1 MTRCVALIAILLLI
15 SGCSPRLSPL
25 YRDYEVKADDA
36 QAEAEAEA
44 ASMPDDHAD
53 VMDRIRAG
61 LDAAG
66 WNVSEAVTPNV
77 IAADSRKF
85 REWGIYSIEVDLEV
99 APVGGNYVRL
109 FVHPYRIY
117 FTGAKRKI
125 PYLRGSLARS
135 VLKDL
140 HEAFAEQGLE
150 HIGTAQT
157 RDRRALRGD

>member
-1 MTRCVALIAILLLI
+1 MLRVVSLIAVLVLL

-25 YRDYEVKADDA
+25 YRDYEVTAD
-36 QAEAEAEA
+36 EA
-44 ASMPDDHAD
+44 AAENVVDDHTE
-53 VMDRIRAG
+53 VMERIRMG
-61 LDAAG
+61 LESAG
-66 WNVSEAVTPNV
+66 WELGDAITSNVV
-77 IAADSRKF
+77 AAESRKF
-85 REWGIYSIEVDLEV
+85 REWGLYSIEVNLEV

-109 FVHPYRIY
+109 FVHPYRVY

-140 HEAFAEQGLE
+140 HEAFEEQGLE

-157 RDRRALRGD
+157 RDRALLRGD

>member
-1 MTRCVALIAILLLI
+1 MKRFSLIAALVILF

-25 YRDYEVKADDA
+25 YRDYEVNV
-36 QAEAEAEA
+36 EA
-44 ASMPDDHAD
+44 AAADRETLDDQAA
-53 VMDRIRAG
+53 VLDRIREG
-61 LDAAG
+61 LRSAG
-66 WNVSEAVTPNV
+66 WAVGESVVPNV
-77 IAADSRKF
+77 VAAESRRF
-85 REWGIYSIEVDLEV
+85 REWGLYSIEVELEV

-140 HEAFAEQGLE
+140 HEAFEAQGLE

-157 RDRRALRGD
+157 RDRASLRND

>member
-1 MTRCVALIAILLLI
+1 MRLAAFIAALILL

-25 YRDYEVKADDA
+25 YRDYEVQAGAHADT
-36 QAEAEAEA
+36 EE
-44 ASMPDDHAD
+44 PVDDHAAA
-53 VMDRIRAG
+53 MERILAG
-61 LDAAG
+61 LLEAG
-66 WNVSEAVTPNV
+66 WDIGESVTPNV
-77 IAADSRKF
+77 VAAESRKF
-85 REWGIYSIEVDLEV
+85 REWGVYSIEVELEV

-140 HEAFAEQGLE
+140 HAAFKEQGLE

-157 RDRRALRGD
+157 RDRAALRGK

>member
-1 MTRCVALIAILLLI
+1 MRGLAVIALLVLL

-25 YRDYEVKADDA
+25 YRDYEVKPDDA
-36 QAEAEAEA
+36 QTEAESATT
-44 ASMPDDHAD
+44 PDDHAE

-66 WNVSEAVTPNV
+66 WTVTEAVTDNV
-77 IAADSRKF
+77 IAAESRKF
-85 REWGIYSIEVDLEV
+85 REWGLYSIEVDLEV

-117 FTGAKRKI
+117 VTGAKRKI

-140 HEAFAEQGLE
+140 HEAFDAQGLE
-150 HIGTAQT
+150 YIGTAQT
-157 RDRRALRGD
+157 RDRQALRSD

>member
-1 MTRCVALIAILLLI
+1 MTRWLTVIALLVLL

-25 YRDYEVKADDA
+25 YRDYEVKAGDSAADV
-36 QAEAEAEA
+36 EA
-44 ASMPDDHAD
+44 ATMPDDHAE
-53 VMDRIRAG
+53 VMERIKAG

-66 WNVSEAVTPNV
+66 WTVADAVTSNV
-77 IAADSRKF
+77 IAAEPRKF
-85 REWGIYSIEVDLEV
+85 REWGVYSIEVDLEV

-140 HEAFAEQGLE
+140 HEAFEAQGLE

-157 RDRRALRGD
+157 RDQRALRSD

>member
-1 MTRCVALIAILLLI
+1 MRLAAIIAALILLT
-15 SGCSPRLSPL
+15 GCSPRLSPL
-25 YRDYEVKADDA
+25 YRDYEVQAATNADT
-36 QAEAEAEA
+36 EEVV
-44 ASMPDDHAD
+44 DDHAA
-53 VMDRIRAG
+53 VMERIRAG
-61 LDAAG
+61 LRDADWEIG
-66 WNVSEAVTPNV
+66 ESVTPNV
-77 IAADSRKF
+77 VAAEPRQF
-85 REWGIYSIEVDLEV
+85 REWGLYSIEVELEV

-140 HEAFAEQGLE
+140 HAAFEKQGLE

-157 RDRRALRGD
+157 RDRAALRGK

>member
-1 MTRCVALIAILLLI
+1 MRRWVVAIAMFVLI

-25 YRDYEVKADDA
+25 YRDYEVKTGDEQADVEMVA
-36 QAEAEAEA
+36 M
-44 ASMPDDHAD
+44 SDDHAE
-53 VMDRIRAG
+53 VMDRIKAG

-66 WNVSEAVTPNV
+66 WSVTDAATPNV
-77 IAADSRKF
+77 IAAESRKF
-85 REWGIYSIEVDLEV
+85 REWGLYSIVVDLEV
-99 APVGGNYVRL
+99 APVGGNYIRL

-117 FTGAKRKI
+117 FTGSKRKI

>member
-1 MTRCVALIAILLLI
+1 MRLTAIIAVLVLLT
-15 SGCSPRLSPL
+15 GCSPRLSPL
-25 YRDYEVKADDA
+25 YRDYEVQAATKADT
-36 QAEAEAEA
+36 EEVI
-44 ASMPDDHAD
+44 DDHAAA
-53 VMDRIRAG
+53 MERIRAG
-61 LDAAG
+61 LRQAG
-66 WNVSEAVTPNV
+66 WDIGEPVTPNV
-77 IAADSRKF
+77 VAAEARKF
-85 REWGIYSIEVDLEV
+85 REWGLYAIEVELEV

-140 HEAFAEQGLE
+140 HAAFKEQGLE

-157 RDRRALRGD
+157 RDRAALRGK

>member
-1 MTRCVALIAILLLI
+1 MMRLLSVMALLILI

-25 YRDYEVKADDA
+25 YRDYEVTAGETHSETDA
-36 QAEAEAEA
+36 AII
-44 ASMPDDHAD
+44 PDDHAE
-53 VMDRIRAG
+53 VMVRIRAA
-61 LDAAG
+61 LEAAG
-66 WNVSEAVTPNV
+66 WQVSEAVTPNV
-77 IAADSRKF
+77 IAVASRKF

-117 FTGAKRKI
+117 FTGSKRKI

-157 RDRRALRGD
+157 RDRRALLGD

>member
-1 MTRCVALIAILLLI
+1 MRLLAVIAVLVLL

-25 YRDYEVKADDA
+25 YRDYEVEVETSDGPVESTDDNEA
-36 QAEAEAEA
+36 VMQRIRDGLQQAGWTVGEA
-44 ASMPDDHAD
+44 A
-53 VMDRIRAG
+53 
-61 LDAAG
+61 
-66 WNVSEAVTPNV
+66 TPNV
-77 IAADSRKF
+77 VAAESRKF
-85 REWGIYSIEVDLEV
+85 REWGLYSIEVDLEV

-140 HEAFAEQGLE
+140 HEAFEEQGLE

-157 RDRRALRGD
+157 RDRATRRGD

>member
-1 MTRCVALIAILLLI
+1 MRRWIVAIAMLMLI

-25 YRDYEVKADDA
+25 YRDYELKADDA
-36 QAEAEAEA
+36 QVEADVVPV
-44 ASMPDDHAD
+44 PDDHAE
-53 VMDRIRAG
+53 VLVRIRAG
-61 LDAAG
+61 LEAAG
-66 WNVSEAVTPNV
+66 WRVSEAVTPNV

-117 FTGAKRKI
+117 FTGSKRKI

-157 RDRRALRGD
+157 RDRRALQGD

>member
-1 MTRCVALIAILLLI
+1 MGHRVKRISLIAALVILLT
-15 SGCSPRLSPL
+15 GCSPRLSPL
-25 YRDYEVKADDA
+25 YRDYEVDV
-36 QAEAEAEA
+36 EA
-44 ASMPDDHAD
+44 AAAD
-53 VMDRIRAG
+53 MESADEQAAVIDRIKEG
-61 LDAAG
+61 LREAG
-66 WNVSEAVTPNV
+66 WTIGESVTPNV
-77 IAADSRKF
+77 VAAEPRQF
-85 REWGIYSIEVDLEV
+85 REWGLYSIEVELEV

-140 HEAFAEQGLE
+140 HESFEAQGLE

-157 RDRRALRGD
+157 RDRATVRGD